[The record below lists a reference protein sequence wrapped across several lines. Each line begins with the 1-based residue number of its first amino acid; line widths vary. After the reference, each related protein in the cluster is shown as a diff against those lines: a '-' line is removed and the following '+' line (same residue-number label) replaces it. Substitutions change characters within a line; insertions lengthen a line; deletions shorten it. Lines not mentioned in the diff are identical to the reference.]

1 MTEGFKRLYP
11 LIKSS
16 IDLLHRTWDPK
27 EKGVIEEPH
36 HNTYDIEF
44 WGPEGMSMSFYAA
57 ALRTMVE
64 LSKTFRDDP
73 TRYESLLHKCLAYMN
88 GKLFNG
94 EYFVQEIRWTDLQ
107 VPDPTQQERYY
118 RGYSPRKRR
127 TYAGRA

>member
-1 MTEGFKRLYP
+1 
-11 LIKSS
+11 
-16 IDLLHRTWDPK
+16 
-27 EKGVIEEPH
+27 
-36 HNTYDIEF
+36 
-44 WGPEGMSMSFYAA
+44 MSFYAA

-94 EYFVQEIRWTDLQ
+94 EYFIQEIRWTDLQ
-107 VPDPTQQERYY
+107 VPDPTKSRTLLPRLFA
-118 RGYSPRKRR
+118 RGNSR